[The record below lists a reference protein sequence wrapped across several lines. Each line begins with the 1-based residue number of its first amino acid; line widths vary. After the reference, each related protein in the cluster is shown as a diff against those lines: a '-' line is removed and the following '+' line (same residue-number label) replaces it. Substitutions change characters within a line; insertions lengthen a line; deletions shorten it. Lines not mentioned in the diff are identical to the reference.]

1 MTQYSTIMRLFKRLW
16 KHPLLIILAIVLT
29 VAQVLLTVYLPIL
42 IGQAVNQVVSIDQV
56 NFIMLKQIL
65 MQMGLVISINA
76 FVQWLNPLIYN
87 RLIYEM
93 IQQLRN
99 EVLTKMHKV
108 PLNYIDQQSTGT
120 IVSRI
125 TTDTDQLAS
134 GLLMVFNQFFIGLLT
149 IIITIGTMARL
160 DRTMML
166 IVILLTPLSM
176 IIAHFVATKS
186 YNLYTQQT
194 QERAHHSEHIEES
207 IQQAELIRLFNQQ
220 KKQSETFNEINAQ
233 YSHYSKWAIFVSST
247 INPATRFVN
256 AAIYALV
263 TFVGGLRIISG
274 GFTVGEL
281 TTFLN
286 YANQYMKPFNDISNV
301 LAELQSAI
309 ASGDRIFELID
320 LADEVET
327 GHGKLESEQLHGA
340 IDFDDVSFSY
350 VKDKELI
357 RDLKMAVK
365 PGQTVA
371 IVGPTGAGKSTL
383 INLLMRFYDVDEGAI
398 LIDGKDMKQ
407 FTRQSVREQ
416 FGMVLQE
423 TWLKTGTIAENIA
436 YGYPEATEEAIIQA
450 AKSAHADR
458 FIQMLPDGYQ
468 THLTDNGGN
477 LSTGQRQ
484 LISIARLFV
493 ELPEMLILDEAT
505 SSIDTRTE
513 ILIQQAFDE
522 LMVGRTTFIIAHR
535 LSTIQN
541 ADIIL
546 VMKDGQIIEQGN
558 HDELMKQNGFYYQ
571 MQLAGAGQD
580 E

>member
-1 MTQYSTIMRLFKRLW
+1 MNQYSTIMRLFKRLW
-16 KHPLLIILAIVLT
+16 KHPFLIILAMILT

-42 IGQAVNQVVSIDQV
+42 IGQAVNQVVTIDQV
-56 NFIMLKQIL
+56 NFMMLKQIL
-65 MQMGLVISINA
+65 IQMAIVISINA
-76 FVQWLNPLIYN
+76 LVQWLNPLIYN
-87 RLIYEM
+87 RLIYKM
-93 IQQLRN
+93 IQELRN
-99 EVLTKMHKV
+99 EVLTKMHRV

-134 GLLMVFNQFFIGLLT
+134 GLLMVFNQFFVGLLT
-149 IIITIGTMARL
+149 IIVTIGTMAGL
-160 DRTMML
+160 DWTMML

-176 IIAHFVATKS
+176 VIAHFVATKS

-194 QERAHHSEHIEES
+194 KERSRHSEHIEES

-220 KKQSETFNEINAQ
+220 DQQSAVFNDINAQ
-233 YSHYSKWAIFVSST
+233 YSYYSKWAIFVSST
-247 INPATRFVN
+247 TNPATRFVN

-274 GFTVGEL
+274 VFTVGEL

-320 LADEVET
+320 LADEKET
-327 GHGKLESEQLHGA
+327 GNDILTKELLQGA

-350 VKDKELI
+350 VKDRELI
-357 RDLKMAVK
+357 RDLSIAVK

-383 INLLMRFYDVDEGAI
+383 INLLMRFYDVDAGGI
-398 LIDGKDMKQ
+398 LIDGKNMNDY
-407 FTRQSVREQ
+407 TRQSVREQ

-436 YGYPEATEEAIIQA
+436 YGYPDASEEAIVQA

-458 FIQMLPDGYQ
+458 FISMLPDGYQ
-468 THLTDNGGN
+468 TYLTDNGGN

-558 HDELMKQNGFYYQ
+558 HEELMRQDGFYRQ

-580 E
+580 D